1 MLRRLGYLAFVVLAI
16 ASTAL
21 TLAVYAHNAASMP

>member
-1 MLRRLGYLAFVVLAI
+1 MRRLGLLAFAALVI